1 MQPCAKLL
9 MHSIAFL
16 SPGESLADEALI
28 FQVKLNTGLGGGGEC
43 DQGAQPVT
51 GSQRNQVQAP
61 GLDKP
66 TKEERQGDRL
76 GPS

>member
-28 FQVKLNTGLGGGGEC
+28 FQVKLNTGLGGGE
-43 DQGAQPVT
+43 
-51 GSQRNQVQAP
+51 GSA
-61 GLDKP
+61 
-66 TKEERQGDRL
+66 TKVHSQSQEARGTKCKL
-76 GPS
+76 LV